1 MFEFLETGS
10 RRERAGLLA
19 LISMA
24 AFVPIALILSIA
36 LASANF
42 DPKFG
47 FGGSAAALFYLLS
60 VPFVGFL
67 LGLATCALLGISGP
81 ERMHVYLAAFFPVIA
96 LGIVRAV
103 VSFSIGVKTSLV
115 AAASVGFVIA
125 IIIEFFAAKVAV
137 SK

>member
-1 MFEFLETGS
+1 V
-10 RRERAGLLA
+10 
-19 LISMA
+19 LISVA
-24 AFVPIALILSIA
+24 AFVPAALLLTFA
-36 LASANF
+36 LASVNF

-47 FGGSAAALFYLLS
+47 FVGSAMLQFYLLAI
-60 VPFVGFL
+60 PFVGFL
-67 LGLATCALLGISGP
+67 LGLTTCALFGISGP

-103 VSFSIGVKTSLV
+103 GLLNVGVNTSLV

-125 IIIEFFAAKVAV
+125 IIIEFFAAKVVV